1 MLILG
6 IDTSTRYASLALVE
20 DGRILG
26 EYTWECRHN
35 HSVELI
41 PALENLLVKTGL
53 QIKDIGAIGVAIGPG
68 SFNGLRVGLSVAK
81 GIAFSLNIPIVG
93 ISSLEAIA
101 FSQAQPGMLIAP
113 IIKAGQG
120 ILSTAFFMLEDNELS
135 CVKEPFLAKIED
147 VPELLEHKTILC
159 GDIDDNTRQILE
171 GRVGSRIVFPIERST
186 QAYGTNIAILA
197 NARLKASQ
205 PDNVHTLE
213 PFYLKKPHITDPKN
227 KSRGSAS
234 THISSKA
241 VIWDLDGVIVDS
253 ADYHL
258 HAWQEA
264 AKPLGIVFPADYF
277 WKTFGTSNNS
287 IVAGLNLKLAPDE
300 IKTMISTKES
310 LFRQMITEGIKPLP
324 GAIDLIIGLKKRKI
338 SMAIASSA
346 PLDNIRCIL
355 NTLGIRQYFR
365 ALVGEDD
372 VSQGKPDPEVF
383 LKAAEKLG
391 VSPDKCVVVEDA
403 IQGVKAAKK
412 ARMACLAVAG
422 TDSADSLK
430 EADLVVMSL
439 ACINTDELLGL
450 IK

>member
-6 IDTSTRYASLALVE
+6 IDTSTRYASLALMKDEHV
-20 DGRILG
+20 LG
-26 EYTWECRHN
+26 EYTWECKHN

-41 PALENLLVKTGL
+41 PALENLLAKTGL
-53 QIKDIGAIGVAIGPG
+53 QIQDIGAVGVAVGPG

-81 GIAFSLNIPIVG
+81 GIAFSLNLPIVG
-93 ISSLEAIA
+93 VSSLEAIA
-101 FSQAQPGMLIAP
+101 VSQARPDMLVAP
-113 IIKAGQG
+113 VIKAGPG
-120 ILSTAFFMLEDNELS
+120 ILSTAFYTLQDNKLS
-135 CVKEPFLAKIED
+135 CVKEPFLAKVEDMLELIEY
-147 VPELLEHKTILC
+147 KTLFC
-159 GDIDDNTRQILE
+159 GDIDINTRQILE
-171 GRVGSRIVFPIERST
+171 GQAESRIVFPIE
-186 QAYGTNIAILA
+186 QDVPAYGVNVATLA
-197 NARLKASQ
+197 NTRLKASQ

-213 PFYLKKPHITDPKN
+213 PFYLKKPHITKPKN
-227 KSRGSAS
+227 KSHSSVSG
-234 THISSKA
+234 HISSKA

-258 HAWQEA
+258 RAWQEA
-264 AKPLGIVFPADYF
+264 FKPLGIVFPKDYF

-287 IVAGLNLKLAPDE
+287 IVAGLNLSLTPIE
-300 IKTMISTKES
+300 IKTVITTKES
-310 LFRQMITEGIKPLP
+310 LFRQMIKEGIEPLP

-346 PLDNIRCIL
+346 PLENIRCIL

-372 VSQGKPDPEVF
+372 VSHGKPDPEVF

-391 VSPDKCVVVEDA
+391 VLPDKCVVIEDA
-403 IQGVKAAKK
+403 LQGIKASKK

-422 TDSADSLK
+422 SNSTDSLK
-430 EADLVVMSL
+430 EADLVVASL